1 LASLTRGSVPAASV
15 ESLVTLVPEMLSL
28 KDLQRRIAATES
40 SARSSP
46 ANNRSSGDM
55 REGRPRS
62 VPVST

>member
-1 LASLTRGSVPAASV
+1 V

-62 VPVST
+62 VRVGT